1 MKMIIGGAYQGKLA
15 YAKKQNPYIHWTDGE
30 LCEGDNI
37 FEAEGV
43 FHFEKYIQSMIKK
56 ENWSEKEAIDF
67 ASKLTKKCPD
77 IVIVTQEIGYGL
89 VPVDAFDRR
98 YRELTGKFRSGRP
111 GSMRDRCDDQRR
123 KYQVKIEL
131 ENVKPAEIE
140 KRSFEIITEELGDTH
155 LIPGTEPIVKRCIHT
170 SADFDYAKNLMFSEG
185 AVEKALDAIRN
196 GAVIVTDTQMAKAGI
211 NKRALVRLYEL
222 IQDGKLT
229 PELIIGVPVGFV
241 NVVQSKE
248 LILSLKDTPYI
259 VARGRKGGSNIAAC
273 ICNALLYML

>member
-89 VPVDAFDRR
+89 VPVDAFDRSFF
-98 YRELTGKFRSGRP
+98 LTLFYSFGVSFFVECFQLVTRV
-111 GSMRDRCDDQRR
+111 GSFDVDDM
-123 KYQVKIEL
+123 L
-131 ENVKPAEIE
+131 LNT
-140 KRSFEIITEELGDTH
+140 FG
-155 LIPGTEPIVKRCIHT
+155 G
-170 SADFDYAKNLMFSEG
+170 
-185 AVEKALDAIRN
+185 
-196 GAVIVTDTQMAKAGI
+196 VIG
-211 NKRALVRLYEL
+211 
-222 IQDGKLT
+222 
-229 PELIIGVPVGFV
+229 
-241 NVVQSKE
+241 
-248 LILSLKDTPYI
+248 YI
-259 VARGRKGGSNIAAC
+259 VFA
-273 ICNALLYML
+273 ICNMIRRWHDAKQER

>member
-1 MKMIIGGAYQGKLA
+1 MKRLMALLLMLCIALTGMALAEDELYEEVDDSEFNEDEVIHVVGAVYPDKVLSDFDSNSPALYTARMTAYTSGYVDRDIESTRVFRVGDTSARGEVLYVDPTWVIMRYQGKLA

-98 YRELTGKFRSGRP
+98 YRELTGRICTVLAANSDQV
-111 GSMRDRCDDQRR
+111 DRVVC
-123 KYQVKIEL
+123 
-131 ENVKPAEIE
+131 
-140 KRSFEIITEELGDTH
+140 G
-155 LIPGTEPIVKRCIHT
+155 
-170 SADFDYAKNLMFSEG
+170 
-185 AVEKALDAIRN
+185 
-196 GAVIVTDTQMAKAGI
+196 
-211 NKRALVRLYEL
+211 
-222 IQDGKLT
+222 
-229 PELIIGVPVGFV
+229 IGVT
-241 NVVQSKE
+241 
-248 LILSLKDTPYI
+248 I
-259 VARGRKGGSNIAAC
+259 KGGNIK
-273 ICNALLYML
+273 

>member
-98 YRELTGKFRSGRP
+98 YRELTCQS
-111 GSMRDRCDDQRR
+111 SQTS
-123 KYQVKIEL
+123 VKVWTYWNTSCLRMEL
-131 ENVKPAEIE
+131 EKVCQILP
-140 KRSFEIITEELGDTH
+140 FVQ
-155 LIPGTEPIVKRCIHT
+155 P
-170 SADFDYAKNLMFSEG
+170 
-185 AVEKALDAIRN
+185 
-196 GAVIVTDTQMAKAGI
+196 
-211 NKRALVRLYEL
+211 
-222 IQDGKLT
+222 IQDT
-229 PELIIGVPVGFV
+229 
-241 NVVQSKE
+241 
-248 LILSLKDTPYI
+248 
-259 VARGRKGGSNIAAC
+259 
-273 ICNALLYML
+273 

>member
-89 VPVDAFDRR
+89 VPVDAVLAANSDQVDRVVC
-98 YRELTGKFRSGRP
+98 G
-111 GSMRDRCDDQRR
+111 
-123 KYQVKIEL
+123 
-131 ENVKPAEIE
+131 
-140 KRSFEIITEELGDTH
+140 
-155 LIPGTEPIVKRCIHT
+155 
-170 SADFDYAKNLMFSEG
+170 
-185 AVEKALDAIRN
+185 
-196 GAVIVTDTQMAKAGI
+196 
-211 NKRALVRLYEL
+211 
-222 IQDGKLT
+222 
-229 PELIIGVPVGFV
+229 IGVT
-241 NVVQSKE
+241 
-248 LILSLKDTPYI
+248 I
-259 VARGRKGGSNIAAC
+259 KGGNIK
-273 ICNALLYML
+273 